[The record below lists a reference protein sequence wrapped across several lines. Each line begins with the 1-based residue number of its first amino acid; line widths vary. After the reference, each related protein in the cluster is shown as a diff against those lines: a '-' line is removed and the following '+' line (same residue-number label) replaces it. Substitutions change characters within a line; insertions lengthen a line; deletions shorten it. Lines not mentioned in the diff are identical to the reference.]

1 MTRTAEAGRRQQA
14 GVIQLNGF
22 QADGSPDGG
31 PDGSPDGADGA
42 LDAVTDTV
50 GAPPA
55 VDSGD
60 PIPPTAGSVVT
71 RSGFGR
77 PRSWVVGIGAGLLA
91 LAAIYLV
98 DLLLTSDDIERG
110 TRRPSSTAR
119 SSWPSPTTTTLG
131 C

>member
-14 GVIQLNGF
+14 GVIQLSGF

-31 PDGSPDGADGA
+31 PDGADGA

-91 LAAIYLV
+91 LAANL
-98 DLLLTSDDIERG
+98 S
-110 TRRPSSTAR
+110 RRPPAHQRRHRTRHQATVFDGEIELAFSND
-119 SSWPSPTTTTLG
+119 
-131 C
+131 